1 MVEPPSA
8 GALRNALRNAG
19 QWPTNDKSGQ
29 GPRAL
34 VSRGLMTWKRPELV
48 SVSRSRVRVCI
59 RLLTAPDFCKAD
71 HSQIQRSHWALTREG
86 ADPPQR
92 SGCCA
97 RAASGHVAAAL
108 PSRVM
113 NWRRLRSSMGSPPG
127 TRRASLPQA
136 QDALEAPAGP
146 WGSLNRSEIAAWGGP
161 GVGSHRRTG
170 EQFQLVICQ
179 MMRRA
184 PSGERLPNRAKSF

>member
-71 HSQIQRSHWALTREG
+71 HSQIQPGHWAAG
-86 ADPPQR
+86 ASLR
-92 SGCCA
+92 SGGA
-97 RAASGHVAAAL
+97 LVWAEKSG
-108 PSRVM
+108 
-113 NWRRLRSSMGSPPG
+113 
-127 TRRASLPQA
+127 
-136 QDALEAPAGP
+136 AGP
-146 WGSLNRSEIAAWGGP
+146 A
-161 GVGSHRRTG
+161 
-170 EQFQLVICQ
+170 QLP
-179 MMRRA
+179 R
-184 PSGERLPNRAKSF
+184 

>member
-71 HSQIQRSHWALTREG
+71 HSQIQRGHWALTREG
-86 ADPPQR
+86 ADPPHPIR
-92 SGCCA
+92 LL
-97 RAASGHVAAAL
+97 RA
-108 PSRVM
+108 
-113 NWRRLRSSMGSPPG
+113 
-127 TRRASLPQA
+127 
-136 QDALEAPAGP
+136 
-146 WGSLNRSEIAAWGGP
+146 
-161 GVGSHRRTG
+161 RRT
-170 EQFQLVICQ
+170 
-179 MMRRA
+179 
-184 PSGERLPNRAKSF
+184 

>member
-34 VSRGLMTWKRPELV
+34 VSRGLMTWKRPVLV

-71 HSQIQRSHWALTREG
+71 HSQIQPGHWAARAPL
-86 ADPPQR
+86 R
-92 SGCCA
+92 SG
-97 RAASGHVAAAL
+97 
-108 PSRVM
+108 
-113 NWRRLRSSMGSPPG
+113 
-127 TRRASLPQA
+127 
-136 QDALEAPAGP
+136 DALVWAEKSGAGP
-146 WGSLNRSEIAAWGGP
+146 A
-161 GVGSHRRTG
+161 
-170 EQFQLVICQ
+170 QLP
-179 MMRRA
+179 R
-184 PSGERLPNRAKSF
+184 